1 MYDSRYI
8 KNEQQNWIYASLLL
22 VQELLYFSFLKKSNK
37 YFDLLNSYPYY
48 TIKITASYITLAIVQ
63 CRYFYFLR
71 YFK

>member
-37 YFDLLNSYPYY
+37 YFHSQLQYCHQYKKTEFSIFPELQLRIGVFWFSYHN
-48 TIKITASYITLAIVQ
+48 
-63 CRYFYFLR
+63 
-71 YFK
+71 